1 MLTCGLFLSLKF
13 ITTMHK
19 DKDVYYVYVH
29 KDPPTQITKYIG
41 IGQLDRAWNVRKSHR
56 KEAHVEWIHNLCN
69 EGYTLSDIVEI
80 THKQLSKQ
88 EALEIESSLIKEQKP
103 EFNELNN
110 PDHWSRGR
118 SYDKSVAGFAKAL
131 HEMGY
136 GYIRVAFLMGS
147 DSHMLA
153 KRMIKNG

>member
-1 MLTCGLFLSLKF
+1 M
-13 ITTMHK
+13 
-19 DKDVYYVYVH
+19 
-29 KDPPTQITKYIG
+29 
-41 IGQLDRAWNVRKSHR
+41 
-56 KEAHVEWIHNLCN
+56 
-69 EGYTLSDIVEI
+69 SDIVEI

-88 EALEIESSLIKEQKP
+88 EALEIESGLIQDQKP

-110 PDHWSRGR
+110 PDHWNRGR
-118 SYDKSVAGFAKAL
+118 SYDKTVAGFAKAL